1 MKKINLLALMM
12 ALSIIL
18 SCKKNSSSSGDG
30 GNPTKPDE
38 TAYKPN
44 TIIYGSN
51 KYVRFEVGDAN
62 SPIILASPH
71 DGTITPSTMP
81 FRDNPDAVTV
91 RDLYVTDLVEEIA
104 SAFYAKTG
112 IHPHVIVNDVAR
124 ERMEPN
130 RSLEEA
136 YHKSEA
142 ANALWRE
149 YHGFLKS
156 ARDMVAKNVG
166 KGLFLDMHGHGHT
179 KKRVEVGYIVSRSNL
194 NASDATLNGVANTSS
209 IYQLSTTSAYSFSQ
223 LIRGDYAFGT
233 LLANEGIP
241 AVPSKTDPTP
251 NDDDYFNGGY
261 CTLTYGSRNGGT
273 VSAIQLETHGTDL
286 RNNATQRKASG
297 IKIADAI
304 IKYMKNHYG
313 LLLDK

>member
-1 MKKINLLALMM
+1 MKKINLLALMV
-12 ALSIIL
+12 AFTII
-18 SCKKNSSSSGDG
+18 SCKKHTENNTDG
-30 GNPTKPDE
+30 DE
-38 TAYKPN
+38 TGTPVEVNYKPN
-44 TIIYGSN
+44 TTVYGSN
-51 KYVRFEVGDAN
+51 KYVRFTVGDAN

-71 DGTITPSTMP
+71 DGTITPASMP

-112 IHPHVIVNDVAR
+112 IHPHIIVNDVAR

-149 YHGFLKS
+149 YHSYLKA
-156 ARDMVAKNVG
+156 ARDMVTKNVG

-179 KKRVEVGYIVSRSNL
+179 KKRVEVGYIVSKANL

-209 IYQLSTTSAYSFSQ
+209 IYNLATNSAYTFSQ

-241 AVPSKTDPTP
+241 AVPSKTDPKP

-304 IKYMKNHYG
+304 IKYLKNHYG